1 MLGLCSGRFLLAQFP
16 VAALVVH
23 SWQFFPLCADS
34 AGGWAAKA
42 QDVLHV
48 CKLQLAPE
56 RRAAAV
62 SLWRQRLAVALQQE
76 GFRILKDKVSAAL
89 GGPFEGWLEEG
100 SPWVDPLSEVN
111 LDMLPVWE
119 GAAAGGDE

>member
-1 MLGLCSGRFLLAQFP
+1 M
-16 VAALVVH
+16 
-23 SWQFFPLCADS
+23 DS

-62 SLWRQRLAVALQQE
+62 SLWRQRLAVALQQ
-76 GFRILKDKVSAAL
+76 GGARIIRDKVAAAL
-89 GGPFEGWLEEG
+89 GSPFVGWLEEEHA
-100 SPWVDPLSEVN
+100 WVAPLGEAD
-111 LDMLPVWE
+111 LDMLPVT
-119 GAAAGGDE
+119 GAFETGGVRNA